1 MLFLHGSRPSKASEH
16 EISWC
21 GRDTPDEHKLLG
33 YQMERIKMTQSI
45 TVVKLGGTEG
55 VDFSAICIDAAALLK
70 EGKQFVFVHGGS
82 AEANALGESAGAPPK
97 MITSPSGYTSRY
109 TDRKTLEIFL
119 MAVNGKVNSLLTE
132 QLQMLGVNAFG
143 LSGLDGKLLQATRKD
158 AIQSIENGKRKMI
171 RDDYTGKIECVNSNI
186 LQMLLNSGYLPVI
199 APVAVSE
206 KGEALNV
213 DADRAAAMVA
223 AALKA
228 ETLILLTAV
237 PGLMKNFPDESTL
250 IRQLQQ
256 SQLSAASAI
265 AQGRMKKKVL
275 GAEEALKGGV
285 SRVII
290 ADGRIQDPISY
301 ALAGNGTVIQC
312 TAL

>member
-1 MLFLHGSRPSKASEH
+1 
-16 EISWC
+16 
-21 GRDTPDEHKLLG
+21 
-33 YQMERIKMTQSI
+33 MEKSMAQPI

-55 VDFSAICIDAAALLK
+55 VDFSAICCDAAEILK
-70 EGKQFVFVHGGS
+70 QGRQLVFVHGGS
-82 AEANALGESAGAPPK
+82 AEANLLGKSLGAPPK

-132 QLQMLGVNAFG
+132 QLQRLGVNAFG
-143 LSGLDGKLLQATRKD
+143 LCGLDGRFLQATRKD
-158 AIQSIENGKRKMI
+158 SIQSIENGKRKII
-171 RDDYTGKIECVNSNI
+171 RDDYTGKIETVDHH
-186 LQMLLNSGYLPVI
+186 LLEMLLNAGYLPVI

-223 AALKA
+223 SALQA

-250 IRQLQQ
+250 IRQLSQ
-256 SQLSAASAI
+256 SGLAAASDA

-290 ADGRIQDPISY
+290 ADGRIQAPISN
-301 ALAGNGTVIQC
+301 ALAGHGTVIQ
-312 TAL
+312 

>member
-1 MLFLHGSRPSKASEH
+1 MTDQSPM
-16 EISWC
+16 
-21 GRDTPDEHKLLG
+21 TN
-33 YQMERIKMTQSI
+33 YQSPI

-55 VDFSAICIDAAALLK
+55 VDFSAICADAVELLQN
-70 EGKQFVFVHGGS
+70 GRRLVFVHGGS
-82 AEANALGESAGAPPK
+82 AEANALGEALGAPPK
-97 MITSPSGYTSRY
+97 FITSPSGYTSRY

-132 QLQMLGVNAFG
+132 QLQGLGVNAFG
-143 LSGLDGKLLQATRKD
+143 LSGLDGRLMVATRKE
-158 AIQSIENGKRKMI
+158 AVQSVENGRRKII
-171 RDDYTGKIECVNSNI
+171 RDDYTGKIESVNSN
-186 LQMLLNSGYLPVI
+186 LLWALLEMGCLPVI

-237 PGLMKNFPDESTL
+237 PGLMEKFPDEATL
-250 IRQLQQ
+250 IRRLPQTKLP
-256 SQLSAASAI
+256 AALEM

-275 GAEEALKGGV
+275 GAEEALQGGV
-285 SRVII
+285 KRVVI
-290 ADGRIQDPISY
+290 ADGRVERPISA
-301 ALAGNGTVIQC
+301 ALAGKGTIIEC
-312 TAL
+312 LEAYE

>member
-1 MLFLHGSRPSKASEH
+1 M
-16 EISWC
+16 IW
-21 GRDTPDEHKLLG
+21 
-33 YQMERIKMTQSI
+33 RIMTEAI
-45 TVVKLGGTEG
+45 IVVKLGGTEG
-55 VDFSAICIDAAALLK
+55 VDFSAICNDAAELLK
-70 EGKQFVFVHGGS
+70 QGKQLVLVHGGS
-82 AEANALGESAGAPPK
+82 AEANALGGSLGLPPK

-143 LSGLDGKLLQATRKD
+143 LCGLDGKLMQATRKD
-158 AIQSIENGKRKMI
+158 SIQSIDAERGKRKII
-171 RDDYTGKIECVNSNI
+171 RDDYTGKIEQVNHE
-186 LQMLLNSGYLPVI
+186 LLLMLLNGGYLPVI

-223 AALKA
+223 SALRAK
-228 ETLILLTAV
+228 TLILLTAV
-237 PGLMKNFPDESTL
+237 PGLMKKFPDESTL
-250 IRQLQQ
+250 IRQLPQ
-256 SQLSAASAI
+256 SQLAVASEA

-275 GAEEALKGGV
+275 SAEEALKGGV

-290 ADGRIQDPISY
+290 SDGRIQNPITN
-301 ALAGNGTVIQC
+301 ALAGNGTVIQ
-312 TAL
+312 

>member
-1 MLFLHGSRPSKASEH
+1 MNIAR
-16 EISWC
+16 EI
-21 GRDTPDEHKLLG
+21 P
-33 YQMERIKMTQSI
+33 I

-55 VDFSAICIDAAALLK
+55 VNFSAICADAVGLLK
-70 EGKQFVFVHGGS
+70 QGMQLVFVHGGS
-82 AEANALGESAGAPPK
+82 AEANALGEGLGTPPK
-97 MITSPSGYTSRY
+97 MITSPSGYSSRY

-132 QLQMLGVNAFG
+132 QLQMMGVNAFG
-143 LSGLDGKLLQATRKD
+143 LCGLDGKLMQAMRKD
-158 AIQSIENGKRKMI
+158 SIQSIENGKRKII
-171 RDDYTGKIECVNSNI
+171 RDDYTGRIETVNRE
-186 LQMLLNSGYLPVI
+186 LLLMLLNAGYMPVI

-223 AALKA
+223 SALKA
-228 ETLILLTAV
+228 ENLLLLTAV

-250 IRQLQQ
+250 IRQLPQ
-256 SQLSAASAI
+256 SQLAAASEA

-290 ADGRIQDPISY
+290 ADGRIQDPISN
-301 ALAGNGTVIQC
+301 ALAGNGTVIQ
-312 TAL
+312 

>member
-1 MLFLHGSRPSKASEH
+1 
-16 EISWC
+16 
-21 GRDTPDEHKLLG
+21 
-33 YQMERIKMTQSI
+33 MTQSI

-55 VDFSAICIDAAALLK
+55 VDFSAICRDTAELS
-70 EGKQFVFVHGGS
+70 KQGIKLVLVHGGS
-82 AEANALGESAGAPPK
+82 AEANSLGEALGAPPK

-132 QLQMLGVNAFG
+132 QLQILGINAFG
-143 LSGLDGKLLQATRKD
+143 LCGLDGKLMQATRKD
-158 AIQSIENGKRKMI
+158 SIQSIENGKRKMI
-171 RDDYTGKIECVNSNI
+171 RDDYTGKIENVNSE
-186 LQMLLNSGYLPVI
+186 LLFMLLNAGYLPVI

-223 AALKA
+223 ASLKA

-250 IRQLQQ
+250 IGQLSQ
-256 SQLSAASAI
+256 SQLSAASEA

-290 ADGRIQDPISY
+290 ADGRIQNPISI
-301 ALAGNGTVIQC
+301 ALAGCGTVIQ
-312 TAL
+312 

>member
-1 MLFLHGSRPSKASEH
+1 MF
-16 EISWC
+16 
-21 GRDTPDEHKLLG
+21 LLG
-33 YQMERIKMTQSI
+33 VELLDHRLKWRVMSQSI
-45 TVVKLGGTEG
+45 TVVKLGGTKG
-55 VDFSAICIDAAALLK
+55 VDFSAICSDAVELLK
-70 EGKQFVFVHGGS
+70 QGKQLVFVHGGS
-82 AEANALGESAGAPPK
+82 AEANSLGEALGAPPK

-143 LSGLDGKLLQATRKD
+143 LCGLDGKLMQATRKD
-158 AIQSIENGKRKMI
+158 AVQSIENGKRKII
-171 RDDYTGKIECVNSNI
+171 RDDFTGKVESVNSQ
-186 LQMLLNSGYLPVI
+186 LLAMLVEAGYLPVI

-223 AALKA
+223 CALKA

-237 PGLMKNFPDESTL
+237 PGVMKNFPDESTL
-250 IRQLQQ
+250 IRELSQNQL
-256 SQLSAASAI
+256 ATASEA

-275 GAEEALKGGV
+275 GAEEALQGGV
-285 SRVII
+285 KRVII
-290 ADGRIQDPISY
+290 ADGRIQHPISN
-301 ALAGNGTVIQC
+301 ALSGNGTVIQ
-312 TAL
+312 

>member
-1 MLFLHGSRPSKASEH
+1 M
-16 EISWC
+16 
-21 GRDTPDEHKLLG
+21 
-33 YQMERIKMTQSI
+33 MERASI
-45 TVVKLGGTEG
+45 TVVKLGGAEG
-55 VDFSAICIDAAALLK
+55 VDFSAICHDAANLLNQGMK
-70 EGKQFVFVHGGS
+70 LVFVHGGS
-82 AEANALGESAGAPPK
+82 AEANSLGEALGAPPK

-143 LSGLDGKLLQATRKD
+143 LCGLDGKLMQATRKD
-158 AIQSIENGKRKMI
+158 SIQSIENGKRRII
-171 RDDYTGKIECVNSNI
+171 RDDYTGKIECVNNS
-186 LQMLLNSGYLPVI
+186 LLHMLLNAGYLPVI

-213 DADRAAAMVA
+213 DADRAAAMIA
-223 AALKA
+223 SSLKA
-228 ETLILLTAV
+228 ETLVLLTAV
-237 PGLMKNFPDESTL
+237 PGLLKNFPDESTL
-250 IRQLQQ
+250 IRQLPQ
-256 SQLSAASAI
+256 SQLPVAAEA

-285 SRVII
+285 SRVVI
-290 ADGRIQDPISY
+290 ADGRSQNPISN

-312 TAL
+312 TVL

>member
-1 MLFLHGSRPSKASEH
+1 M
-16 EISWC
+16 
-21 GRDTPDEHKLLG
+21 D
-33 YQMERIKMTQSI
+33 I

-55 VDFSAICIDAAALLK
+55 VDFSAICKDAVELLSQ
-70 EGKQFVFVHGGS
+70 GKKLVFVHGGS
-82 AEANALGESAGAPPK
+82 AEANALGEGLGTPPK

-143 LSGLDGKLLQATRKD
+143 LCGLDGKLMQAVRKESV
-158 AIQSIENGKRKMI
+158 QSIENGKRKII
-171 RDDYTGKIECVNSNI
+171 RDDYTGKIEKINSE
-186 LQMLLNSGYLPVI
+186 LLEMLINAGYMPVI

-223 AALKA
+223 SALKA
-228 ETLILLTAV
+228 ENLLLLTAV
-237 PGLMKNFPDESTL
+237 PGLMRNFPDESTL
-250 IRQLQQ
+250 IKHLLQ
-256 SQLSAASAI
+256 SQLGAASES

-275 GAEEALKGGV
+275 GAEEALNGGV
-285 SRVII
+285 KRVII
-290 ADGRIQDPISY
+290 ADGRIMNPISN
-301 ALAGNGTVIQC
+301 ALAGNGTVIE
-312 TAL
+312 